1 MWRHVKIHTQG
12 GVQHTPT
19 SDYFCLKLGIAPK
32 LRDIKDASYFATSKK
47 KKQTFEDIS
56 FAFEKKK
63 KKISSAQALTSTA
76 LCALS
81 LSALIHTHTRARAH
95 ARAPGAV
102 ESDVARRK

>member
-47 KKQTFEDIS
+47 KKKQTFEDIS
-56 FAFEKKK
+56 FAFKKK

-81 LSALIHTHTRARAH
+81 LSALIHTHTRTH
-95 ARAPGAV
+95 APGAV